1 MKSLYESIFD
11 IEDNIDAVEHVG
23 KFGKKYSLSLGNISP
38 YFASLSRLKH
48 DIKFRKLFNEG
59 KLKRLVKGMYVSEFA
74 TYMGDRFG
82 TTFRNFIIFLENQTV
97 ENNTNLK
104 QDILVLR
111 NRIEEVDIMSDYLM
125 GDCKDYIN
133 DDSCLYCTSSIIS
146 SSEFYILAH
155 GGSPIRIK
163 AKKMY

>member
-11 IEDNIDAVEHVG
+11 IDDNIDAVEHVG

-38 YFASLSRLKH
+38 YFASLSRIKH
-48 DIKFRKLFNEG
+48 DIKFRKAFNEG

-74 TYMGDRFG
+74 TCMGDRFG
-82 TTFRNFIIFLENQTV
+82 STFRNFIIFLENQTV
-97 ENNTNLK
+97 ENDTNLK
-104 QDILVLR
+104 QDILILR
-111 NRIEEVDIMSDYLM
+111 SRIEEADIMSDYLM
-125 GDCKDYIN
+125 DECTNYLN
-133 DDSCLYCTSSIIS
+133 DDNCLYWTSSIIS

-155 GGSPIRIK
+155 GGSPITIK